1 MRDEYILAIDS
12 FKGCMTSAQVEAAAE
27 EALASR
33 GAGAFCVP
41 VSDGGEGMLD
51 AFTSALGGTKAAA
64 LVHDPLMRP
73 VEAQY
78 GVCPGGTAIIE
89 TSKACG
95 LTLVDERE
103 RDPLAASTYGVGEL
117 VAAAVE
123 GGCRRFIIGLG
134 GSGTSDCG
142 RGMLDALARR
152 FAPGGSCASLAMG
165 PLSDCSFTLAS
176 DVRNTLYGP
185 DGAAYVFAPQKGAT
199 ADMLPVLDARA
210 RAFAAES
217 ARAMGFDRSRQ
228 PGAGA
233 AGGLGYAFMQFLG
246 ARAESGADMLL
257 DLVGFDDII
266 RGARAVITG
275 EGRADRQTLM
285 GKLPERVLRRA
296 QAAGVPAWLM
306 AGRVD
311 DAGALLAAGFA
322 VVGGVT
328 PDGQSLTEAMRPEV
342 ARTNIV
348 RWVRSH
354 AD

>member
-142 RGMLDALARR
+142 RGML
-152 FAPGGSCASLAMG
+152 
-165 PLSDCSFTLAS
+165 
-176 DVRNTLYGP
+176 
-185 DGAAYVFAPQKGAT
+185 
-199 ADMLPVLDARA
+199 
-210 RAFAAES
+210 
-217 ARAMGFDRSRQ
+217 
-228 PGAGA
+228 
-233 AGGLGYAFMQFLG
+233 
-246 ARAESGADMLL
+246 
-257 DLVGFDDII
+257 
-266 RGARAVITG
+266 
-275 EGRADRQTLM
+275 
-285 GKLPERVLRRA
+285 
-296 QAAGVPAWLM
+296 
-306 AGRVD
+306 
-311 DAGALLAAGFA
+311 AAGFA

-328 PDGQSLTEAMRPEV
+328 PDGQSLMEAMRPEV
-342 ARTNIV
+342 ARANIV